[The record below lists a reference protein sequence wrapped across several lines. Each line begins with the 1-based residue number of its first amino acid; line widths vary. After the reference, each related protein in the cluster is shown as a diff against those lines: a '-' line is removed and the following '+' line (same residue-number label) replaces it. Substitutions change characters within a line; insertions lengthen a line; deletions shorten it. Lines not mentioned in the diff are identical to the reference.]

1 MEKFAIGLMLGAI
14 GGALVAANSCKMR
27 MLVRKG
33 QEEIKQRLD
42 EMMNEKLKEL
52 EKGGN
57 LFSSDSE
64 KRRSRKTRTRR
75 KRARNRRNKNCLFKE
90 NSAAVFAAEFFV
102 PVFASDKPERAEKR
116 ARNKLERAEKRISG
130 QVAKNE

>member
-42 EMMNEKLKEL
+42 EMMNEKL
-52 EKGGN
+52 
-57 LFSSDSE
+57 
-64 KRRSRKTRTRR
+64 
-75 KRARNRRNKNCLFKE
+75 
-90 NSAAVFAAEFFV
+90 
-102 PVFASDKPERAEKR
+102 
-116 ARNKLERAEKRISG
+116 
-130 QVAKNE
+130 

>member
-57 LFSSDSE
+57 LFSSDPPTRLERKDRE
-64 KRRSRKTRTRR
+64 KRKKRKEG
-75 KRARNRRNKNCLFKE
+75 KK
-90 NSAAVFAAEFFV
+90 
-102 PVFASDKPERAEKR
+102 
-116 ARNKLERAEKRISG
+116 
-130 QVAKNE
+130 

>member
-64 KRRSRKTRTRR
+64 KKT
-75 KRARNRRNKNCLFKE
+75 E
-90 NSAAVFAAEFFV
+90 SE
-102 PVFASDKPERAEKR
+102 
-116 ARNKLERAEKRISG
+116 
-130 QVAKNE
+130 

>member
-57 LFSSDSE
+57 LFSSDPEKKTESE
-64 KRRSRKTRTRR
+64 D
-75 KRARNRRNKNCLFKE
+75 
-90 NSAAVFAAEFFV
+90 
-102 PVFASDKPERAEKR
+102 SDKTEKS
-116 ARNKLERAEKRISG
+116 KEQK
-130 QVAKNE
+130 K